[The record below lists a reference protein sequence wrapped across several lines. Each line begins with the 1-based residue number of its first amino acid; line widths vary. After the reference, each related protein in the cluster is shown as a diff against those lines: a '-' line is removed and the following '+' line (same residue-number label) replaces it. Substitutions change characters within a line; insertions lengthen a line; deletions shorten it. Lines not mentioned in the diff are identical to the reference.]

1 MSTGLAVFDTTVQE
15 TNAWLKLIE
24 QRLPPCDRGD
34 AYSALRAVLHVLR
47 DHLPQEAVLGLSAQ
61 LPMLM
66 RGFFL
71 EGWRPA
77 NGASRIRDPEGFL
90 QAVEQKLPDRFPRE
104 PKGAVEA
111 VLQVLAEQVDR
122 DEADKI
128 AGHLPAP
135 LRTLWPAPGARR

>member
-24 QRLPPCDRGD
+24 LHLAPCDRAD
-34 AYSALRAVLHVLR
+34 AYSALRGVLHVLR
-47 DHLPQEAVLGLSAQ
+47 DHLPQEAVLSLSAQ
-61 LPMLM
+61 LPMLV
-66 RGFFL
+66 RGLFL

-77 NGASRIRDPEGFL
+77 ITASRIRDPEAFI
-90 QAVEQKLPDRFPRE
+90 QAVGKKLPDRFPRE
-104 PKGAVEA
+104 PQGAVQA
-111 VLQVLAEQVDR
+111 VLQVLAKQVGP

-135 LRTLWPAPGARR
+135 LRTLWSPPAATH

>member
-1 MSTGLAVFDTTVQE
+1 MSTGLTVFDTTVQE

-34 AYSALRAVLHVLR
+34 AYAALRCVLHVLR

-61 LPMLM
+61 LPMLV

-77 NGASRIRDPEGFL
+77 SSTSPGRDPEAFI
-90 QAVEQKLPDRFPRE
+90 QAVGQKLPDRFPRE
-104 PKGAVEA
+104 PRGAVET
-111 VLQVLAEQVDR
+111 VLKVLAERVDP
-122 DEADKI
+122 DEADKV
-128 AGHLPAP
+128 AAHLPAP
-135 LRTLWPAPGARR
+135 LRTLWPAA

>member
-1 MSTGLAVFDTTVQE
+1 MMSTGLAVFDTTVQE

-47 DHLPQEAVLGLSAQ
+47 DHLPQEAVLSLSAQ

-71 EGWRPA
+71 EGWRPV

-111 VLQVLAEQVDR
+111 
-122 DEADKI
+122 
-128 AGHLPAP
+128 
-135 LRTLWPAPGARR
+135 